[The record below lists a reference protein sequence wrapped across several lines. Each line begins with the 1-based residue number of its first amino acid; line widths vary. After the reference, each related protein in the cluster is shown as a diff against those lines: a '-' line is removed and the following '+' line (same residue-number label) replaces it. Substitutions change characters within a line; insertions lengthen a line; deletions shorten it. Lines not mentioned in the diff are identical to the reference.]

1 MIITE
6 ALSIDLP
13 EILDLQKSAFLENA
27 IRYNDANIQPL
38 MQTLQEIEIEFNEGL
53 FLKAE
58 DDSKIIGSVRA
69 YSKDNVCYIGKLI
82 VHPQYQNRGIGK
94 KLMNEIEKRFNS
106 VLRYELF
113 TGSKD
118 EKNIF
123 LYTKLGYKIFEQRTI
138 KDNLVLV
145 FMEKMNRIVSKY
157 CVIVEMRF
165 RSVGYR

>member
-1 MIITE
+1 
-6 ALSIDLP
+6 
-13 EILDLQKSAFLENA
+13 
-27 IRYNDANIQPL
+27 
-38 MQTLQEIEIEFNEGL
+38 
-53 FLKAE
+53 
-58 DDSKIIGSVRA
+58 
-69 YSKDNVCYIGKLI
+69 
-82 VHPQYQNRGIGK
+82 
-94 KLMNEIEKRFNS
+94 MNEIEKRFNS